1 MKLSELQVGNVYAVV
16 PSWTYNSRS
25 ARDVNNVRANDVMKA
40 ELISKDKYD
49 YEPSYRK
56 SSPTEFTKA
65 KDGERSVG
73 VLVKATDNNGQD
85 VYWTTRLADIIA
97 VYSDLEPKWQAEKLA
112 EAEREREI
120 NEKREKLEKYRE
132 QVRAEVERS
141 RNSVVVTTKE
151 LLGDN
156 AEVNVETQGYEFNMK
171 GMVSISLTEFEK
183 LIEMAYA
190 GKDNY

>member
-25 ARDVNNVRANDVMKA
+25 ARDINNVRENDVMKA

-97 VYSDLEPKWQAEKLA
+97 VVSDGGASSPNVL
-112 EAEREREI
+112 
-120 NEKREKLEKYRE
+120 
-132 QVRAEVERS
+132 RS
-141 RNSVVVTTKE
+141 MC
-151 LLGDN
+151 
-156 AEVNVETQGYEFNMK
+156 Y
-171 GMVSISLTEFEK
+171 
-183 LIEMAYA
+183 
-190 GKDNY
+190 

>member
-25 ARDVNNVRANDVMKA
+25 ARDINNVRENDVMKA
-40 ELISKDKYD
+40 ELVSKDKYD

-112 EAEREREI
+112 EAEKEREL

>member
-25 ARDVNNVRANDVMKA
+25 ARDVNNVRENDVMKA

-112 EAEREREI
+112 EAEKEREL

>member
-112 EAEREREI
+112 EAEKEREL